1 MTTAVDAEKRVIVVG
16 GGPVGLVCAL
26 VLGQRGIPSLVL
38 EAHSEL
44 FLDLRAG
51 SFHPPTLEVLEACG
65 LTKKLLEI
73 GIVVPA
79 WQLRDRTDGVIGT
92 FELATLLKDE
102 TPYPFRLHCEQ
113 HKLTPLVYDM
123 LREMPHVDV
132 RFSSRVTDVTQDGDS
147 VTVKA
152 ETSHGIETFKGAWV
166 IGADGGGSAVRKS
179 ANIEFE
185 GFTYPEKF
193 ALISTAYD
201 LGPAGFTDT
210 AYISHPVEWCAVFR
224 LPHLGPPGLWRF
236 LYGCGPDESDDTAL
250 SDDRVEGRLQAVVP
264 KPDRYETVHRTIY
277 RVHQRVAQTFRKG
290 RVLIA
295 GDAAH
300 LNNPLGGFGLNSALQ
315 DAINLTDKLV
325 AVWRGDA
332 DEEVLEL
339 YVRQRRT
346 VNIEYVQ
353 ESSIRNKRILEET
366 NPNDSQTAFRGNAPR
381 FRNPCACQGSGHEI
395 LDDHE
400 HTSGKFYYVGTNNPS

>member
-1 MTTAVDAEKRVIVVG
+1 MKNGMRRKRPIIIVG

-26 VLGQRGIPSLVL
+26 TLAQRDIPVLVL
-38 EAHSEL
+38 EAHDDL
-44 FLDLRAG
+44 FFDLRAG

-65 LTKKLLEI
+65 VTKRLLDI

-92 FELATLLKDE
+92 FELSTLLKDE
-102 TPYPFRLHCEQ
+102 TPYPYRLHCEQ

-123 LREMPHVDV
+123 LKGMPDVEV
-132 RFSSRVTDVTQDGDS
+132 RFSSRVTNVTQGSDGI
-147 VTVKA
+147 TVSA
-152 ETSHGIETFKGAWV
+152 ETANGSEIFEGSWV
-166 IGADGGGSAVRKS
+166 IGADGGGSIVRKS
-179 ANIEFE
+179 ADINFD

-193 ALISTAYD
+193 ALISTSYD
-201 LGPAGFTDT
+201 LGARGFTDT

-236 LYGCGPDESDDTAL
+236 LYGCRPEESDEEAL
-250 SDDRVEGRLQAVVP
+250 GDDRVEQRLQSVVP
-264 KPDRYETVHRTIY
+264 KEGRYDTIHRTIY
-277 RVHQRVAQTFRKG
+277 RVHQRVAETFRNG
-290 RVLIA
+290 RMLLA

-315 DAINLTDKLV
+315 DAINLTDKLT
-325 AVWRGDA
+325 AVWRGEAEDS
-332 DEEVLEL
+332 VLDL

-353 ESSIRNKRILEET
+353 ESSMRNKRVLEET
-366 NPNDSQTAFRGNAPR
+366 DSRLRKQRLDEMRRASEIPALAKEVVMKSSMIASMRRANA
-381 FRNPCACQGSGHEI
+381 I
-395 LDDHE
+395 
-400 HTSGKFYYVGTNNPS
+400 T